1 MVKLKLLKG
10 SISESII
17 CKVRKR
23 YFLIVS
29 LIRWNLRNR
38 FQTTKTINHWAC
50 VMVSS
55 QKPNQNQL
63 AVAKQ
68 FVDLFPSVNYLE
80 FL

>member
-1 MVKLKLLKG
+1 
-10 SISESII
+10 
-17 CKVRKR
+17 
-23 YFLIVS
+23 
-29 LIRWNLRNR
+29 
-38 FQTTKTINHWAC
+38 
-50 VMVSS
+50 MVSS